1 MGTTS
6 ATTSTTIVEKRMAAQ
21 SGMRVWMT
29 RGRDSR
35 TIALPTRRVVR
46 KRWWSWTTPRMRFA
60 IWLALGSEL
69 FCIIYR
75 LSRLRELSPTV
86 IPEQNPPP
94 KAKTKFIAN
103 CTCGQ
108 EAVEPEFGL
117 LGREVVMPMLDSVP
131 LLLPLAAFFVLAGLS
146 SLPALGYHC
155 QEEEG
160 DYYYCDSFTHAGKD
174 LFYLL

>member
-6 ATTSTTIVEKRMAAQ
+6 ATINTTTVEKRMAAQ
-21 SGMRVWMT
+21 SGMRVWIT

-35 TIALPTRRVVR
+35 TMALPTRRVVR
-46 KRWWSWTTPRMRFA
+46 NRWWSWITPRMRFA

-94 KAKTKFIAN
+94 RAKTTLMARS
-103 CTCGQ
+103 TCGQ

-117 LGREVVMPMLDSVP
+117 RG
-131 LLLPLAAFFVLAGLS
+131 
-146 SLPALGYHC
+146 
-155 QEEEG
+155 
-160 DYYYCDSFTHAGKD
+160 
-174 LFYLL
+174 